1 MPILV
6 LTGAA
11 GAGKNFVAS
20 ALAELMPDVPLREL
34 SFAQTLKDMMA
45 ALPIEIPTRYLPFH
59 PENSHYFTAE
69 QREEIQTILYSHP
82 SAGSGPWMLLTLVD
96 AFGWDLLKPI
106 PYFRRLLQVFGT
118 DIARTH
124 LGEDIWVEAFIKRH
138 RDTLTDPK
146 VLSVI
151 TDTRFPNEL
160 AALKKLD
167 TPLLHVQ
174 VLSPTALLSGESAA
188 HASETAL
195 AGIQADLDYVN
206 VRAEEP
212 IQYIGEHLLPQL
224 LDHMPELKSLREE

>member
-20 ALAELMPDVPLREL
+20 ALAELLPEVPMREL

-59 PENSHYFTAE
+59 PENSHYFTPT
-69 QREEIQTILYSHP
+69 QREEIQAILYSHP
-82 SAGSGPWMLLTLVD
+82 SAGSGPWMLPNLVD

-118 DIARTH
+118 DIARTY
-124 LGEDIWVEAFIKRH
+124 LGDDIWVEAFLKRH
-138 RDTLTDPK
+138 RDTLTDPT

-160 AALKKLD
+160 AALKALGE
-167 TPLLHVQ
+167 PLLHVR
-174 VLSPTALLSGESAA
+174 VLSPTALLIGESAD

-195 AGIQADLDYVN
+195 AGIEADIDYVN
-206 VRAEEP
+206 VRAHPPVE
-212 IQYIGEHLLPQL
+212 YIGENLLPQIRSIL
-224 LDHMPELKSLREE
+224 PLTAE